1 MRISTPYQYGTYA
14 SDVSRAQERYVEIQR
29 QIASGKKLNRLSDD
43 PLGLSTSLSMKG
55 LRDGLEQYKRNLN
68 LAKGQL
74 GLSESA
80 LTEANTLMR
89 RAYELAVSGA
99 NGATDQ
105 SSRNAMVSE
114 LTEIQKRLVDLGN
127 AQDGNGEYLFAGQ
140 MTDVKPFTVVGSTI
154 TYNGDDL
161 DRAVEAAPGEV
172 LVASVQG
179 RQLFGDA
186 YEAIESLKLNL
197 QGSYTAITGVD
208 IPALQASLETINV
221 TRGQVGA
228 RLRSAEQWMAD
239 HDRRGDEFT
248 QSISEIEDVDITE
261 AVVQYQMAQAA
272 YSGALQ
278 IASQGF
284 GLSLLDFIRA

>member
-14 SDVSRAQERYVEIQR
+14 GDIAKAQERYVEIQR
-29 QIASGKKLNRLSDD
+29 QIASGKKLNTLSDD
-43 PLGLSTSLSMKG
+43 PLGLSTSLSMMG

-68 LAKGQL
+68 MAKGQL
-74 GLSESA
+74 GLAETSLSEV
-80 LTEANTLMR
+80 NTLMR

-105 SSRNAMVSE
+105 NGRNAMVAE
-114 LTEIQKRLVDLGN
+114 LTEIQQRLVDLGN
-127 AQDGNGEYLFAGQ
+127 AQGGNGEYLFAGQ
-140 MTDVKPFTVVGSTI
+140 MTDVKPFTVVGSTLN
-154 TYNGDDL
+154 YNGDDL

-179 RQLFGDA
+179 RQLFTEA
-186 YEAIESLKLNL
+186 YAAIDSLKLNL
-197 QGSYTAITGVD
+197 QGNYTAISGVD
-208 IPALQASLETINV
+208 IPALQASLETIN
-221 TRGQVGA
+221 TSRGQIGA
-228 RLRSAEQWMAD
+228 RLKFVEPWMAD
-239 HDRRGDEFT
+239 HDRRSDELT
-248 QSISEIEDVDITE
+248 QSISEIEDADFTE